1 MLLILIW
8 LDTHLNIA
16 VFQMQLM
23 GQKTAWFFDFNKVE
37 RINNTGRGIED
48 DVENNDREND
58 RDNDNSESIKK
69 MKNLA

>member
-1 MLLILIW
+1 M
-8 LDTHLNIA
+8 
-16 VFQMQLM
+16 
-23 GQKTAWFFDFNKVE
+23 AWFFDFNKVE